1 MKKGETDRHL
11 IDGIN
16 SCKKYN
22 LRTAG
27 NVIIGLPGETFDEAF
42 ESIKKSI
49 DLNPDVLNGYIFQ
62 PFMGTKLTN
71 YAVSKGYLSKNFNN
85 WALTEGKWRRK
96 CSKLTK
102 ELKLVLLVPLFHKI
116 RNEKVIRFLKSPITG
131 FFTCSIIFQE

>member
-1 MKKGETDRHL
+1 MNLIDDEIAFLLKKYGCSKVNFGIESGIEQTRNILLKKGETDRHL

-71 YAVSKGYLSKNFNN
+71 YAVSRDICQKF
-85 WALTEGKWRRK
+85 
-96 CSKLTK
+96 
-102 ELKLVLLVPLFHKI
+102 
-116 RNEKVIRFLKSPITG
+116 
-131 FFTCSIIFQE
+131 